1 MRPKR
6 KYNIIFRAC
15 DIVYAV
21 NKNPRPFNLE
31 KGQLI
36 KLCFLSLIESLK
48 DFDFKIIVIGD
59 KLSEE
64 MIAFFN
70 CFEVEL
76 HLGNF
81 GNDASFREA
90 LKVASKIPNDEWIYF
105 CEDDYLQVS
114 HAFEF
119 IDHFLEE
126 RDSLFNQK
134 KKFFNLFPDVI
145 LKDKDLFIFPPDYPD
160 RYDPGNRKSALILF
174 SNDCHWRQV
183 RNITFTF
190 LTKSS
195 TIKKHLALFK
205 KASFNAR
212 EGSMGN
218 ADRKISRSL
227 FGKLGFSFRT
237 SAECFS
243 PIPGL
248 STHMHRDTMTPLVDW
263 EKLVLEYT
271 AKAKALDTSF
281 LLK

>member
-1 MRPKR
+1 MGPKR

-15 DIVYAV
+15 DIVNAV
-21 NKNPRPFNLE
+21 NKSPRPFDLE

-36 KLCFLSLIESLK
+36 KLCFLSLVESLK
-48 DFDFKIIVIGD
+48 DLDFKIIVIGD
-59 KLSEE
+59 KLSEG

-90 LKVASKIPNDEWIYF
+90 LKIVSKIPNDEWIYF
-105 CEDDYLQVS
+105 CEDDYLHVP

-119 IDHFLEE
+119 IDHFLDE
-126 RDSLFNQK
+126 RDSLFKRK
-134 KKFFNLFPDVI
+134 KNFFNLFPELN
-145 LKDKDLFIFPPDYPD
+145 LKNKDLYIFPPDYPD
-160 RYDPGNRKSALILF
+160 RYDPGNRQSSLILF
-174 SNDCHWRQV
+174 SSDCHWRQV
-183 RNITFTF
+183 SNITLTF

-195 TIKKHLALFK
+195 TIKKHNSLFK
-205 KASFNAR
+205 KASVKAR
-212 EGSMGN
+212 EGSLGN
-218 ADRKISRSL
+218 ADRKNSRRL
-227 FGKLGFSFRT
+227 FGILGLSFL
-237 SAECFS
+237 SSSVCFS

-271 AKAKALDTSF
+271 PKAEALEA
-281 LLK
+281 